1 MAHHEIYLLLRVLPE
16 IYTFWNAATY
26 HFMVILTV
34 ALLVGSTWITIKHVC
49 SPVLLLIEFNFFW
62 IRKFAAIVC

>member
-1 MAHHEIYLLLRVLPE
+1 MAQHEIYLLLRVLPE

-34 ALLVGSTWITIKHVC
+34 ALLVGSTWITITEDSERLNSIFPIK
-49 SPVLLLIEFNFFW
+49 EFSFVNENS
-62 IRKFAAIVC
+62 